1 MERETERTLQ
11 NKVLRLLESLENC
24 YVFKV
29 VQANRAGVPDVIA
42 CLNGEFFAFELKR
55 DYKEK
60 TSKVQNFHLAKI
72 EKAGGKAFVIRD
84 LGELKNILVGYRIS

>member
-1 MERETERTLQ
+1 MEREAERVLQ
-11 NKVLRLLESLENC
+11 NKVLRFLESLEDC

-42 CLNGEFFAFELKR
+42 CLNGQFFAFELKR
-55 DYKEK
+55 GYKEK
-60 TSKVQNFHLAKI
+60 TTKIQNFHLAKI

-84 LGELKNILVGYRIS
+84 LGELKNILAKYLTN

>member
-1 MERETERTLQ
+1 MEREAERVLQ
-11 NKVLRLLESLENC
+11 NKVLRFLESLEDC

-42 CLNGEFFAFELKR
+42 CLKGQFFAFELKR

-60 TSKVQNFHLAKI
+60 TTKIQNFHLAKI
-72 EKAGGKAFVIRD
+72 GKAGGKAFVIHD
-84 LGELKNILVGYRIS
+84 LGELKNILAKY